1 MASFSCP
8 NNPMTWHHGAA
19 SPSRAD
25 LAGNA
30 AGESGFALVLTLIV
44 ILALSLLTEMMTR
57 WVSIALVHA
66 TAQRD
71 EVAAKAEMADAE
83 AVALYVLATR
93 PVSQRGVEL
102 LTIKQLRAPPAAVGP
117 VMLAQ
122 RAESYLHLDDRPYRL
137 GNVTL
142 RFQDA
147 RGLVN
152 LNWTSE
158 ADLHLLLASLGVPVA
173 DRGPLIAKLQ
183 DYIDADSF
191 IRLNGAE
198 AKEYE
203 AVGRDPPANA
213 PMRTPWEVRRIL
225 DWDKI
230 EGIAAD
236 DTKWPL
242 LTTTAPIAGVNLNTT
257 PPELLALIPG
267 MTPDLVAKVLRWR
280 NETPLSTAL
289 DLRLLTGLP
298 IADDPLRDIYFPAS
312 SLILTI
318 SSERWPLERRIAVRK
333 TSKSR
338 TQPWIIDYSVDT
350 PPLRRE
356 GEQPRVDDFPDVAL
370 LSSAP

>member
-1 MASFSCP
+1 
-8 NNPMTWHHGAA
+8 MTLRRRPAGYAA
-19 SPSRAD
+19 
-25 LAGNA
+25 N
-30 AGESGFALVLTLIV
+30 ESGFALVLTLIV
-44 ILALSLLTEMMTR
+44 IVALSLLTEMMTR
-57 WVSIALVHA
+57 WVSTALVHA

-71 EVAAKAEMADAE
+71 EVAAKVGLADAE
-83 AVALYVLATR
+83 AVALYVLAAR

-102 LTIKQLRAPPAAVGP
+102 LTTKQMRAPPPAGP
-117 VMLAQ
+117 IVVTP

-137 GNVTL
+137 GSVTL

-158 ADLHLLLASLGVPVA
+158 ADLYLLLGNLGVPAA
-173 DRGPLIAKLQ
+173 DRGPLVAKLQ

-203 AVGRDPPANA
+203 AAGRDSPANA
-213 PMRTPWEVRRIL
+213 PLRTPWEVRRIL

-242 LTTTAPIAGVNLNTT
+242 MTTTEPIAGVNLNTA
-257 PPELLALIPG
+257 PPMLLALIPG
-267 MTPDLVAKVLRWR
+267 MSPELVEKVLRWR
-280 NETPLSTAL
+280 NENALSTAL

-298 IADDPLRDIYFPAS
+298 IPDDPLRDIYFPAG
-312 SLILTI
+312 SLILTV

-333 TSKSR
+333 TPKSR

-350 PPLRRE
+350 PPLRRD
-356 GEQPRVDDFPDVAL
+356 GAPPRIDDFPDVAL